1 MKNDF
6 PRVKTSPEI
15 KRKLVETARQ
25 FRKEPTRSE
34 HILWQA
40 LRGKKLD
47 GIKFRR
53 QQPIGNFI
61 VDFYNS
67 VYRLVVEVDGSVH
80 NKQLELDRSRQDTL
94 EQLGLNVLRVR
105 AEDVEKN
112 LPFVL
117 AQIRSKI
124 NELGIKAGKFPSPY
138 IGEGLGEREDNDE
151 REKGESHD

>member
-6 PRVKTSPEI
+6 PRVKISSEI
-15 KRKLVETARQ
+15 KRKTVETARQ
-25 FRKEPTRSE
+25 LRKEPTRSE

-80 NKQLELDRSRQDTL
+80 DSQAVADHARQEVL

-105 AEDVEKN
+105 SEDVEKN
-112 LPFVL
+112 LPFIL
-117 AQIRSKI
+117 GTIRSKI
-124 NELGIKAGKFPSPY
+124 NELKINAGKFPSPLV
-138 IGEGLGEREDNDE
+138 GEGLGERQEDENKKE
-151 REKGESHD
+151 TE